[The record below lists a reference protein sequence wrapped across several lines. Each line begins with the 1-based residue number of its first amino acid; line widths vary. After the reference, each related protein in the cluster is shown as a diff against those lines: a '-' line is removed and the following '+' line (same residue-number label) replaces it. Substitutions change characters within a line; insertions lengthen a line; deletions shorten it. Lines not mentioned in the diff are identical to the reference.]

1 MKGKNLKIKPPKSAE
16 SSQAAP
22 QLSRNGGAGLGK
34 IAFQDVVPSIRTK
47 ALSKPVLENCV
58 SGNHL
63 TFKEQKESGW
73 GGGAVTYIH

>member
-1 MKGKNLKIKPPKSAE
+1 MKGKNLKIKPPKVSIE

-47 ALSKPVLENCV
+47 ALSSLSLKNCV

-63 TFKEQKESGW
+63 TFKEQKESD
-73 GGGAVTYIH
+73 GGAVTYIH